1 MKKFLLCIMA
11 LTMLLGIGGCAADEE
26 KPVETEAAV
35 TTAVPMMVTEAT
47 TEPTEPT
54 EPVYEGTMFLKASSV
69 NLSLVGDTEDIYLG
83 LIPKE
88 AVTWESDDE
97 SVVTFQDGVL
107 TATGVGNTTVRAIYR
122 DQVVECVA
130 GCLANTQEELMQL
143 PEEVLRAP
151 KRLPPAVDLESEC
164 TELDEATIIGDSIT
178 YFLFQWENRY
188 DYMGKVQFLTKGGVS
203 LNGFVLRFK
212 NINYRGREMNLED
225 AIAASG
231 VKKAFIMLGQNDISS
246 KAHVKIMEN
255 WEILLGRI
263 REKAPDVE
271 IYIQSSIPRRS
282 SEVTDNYM
290 NERIFD
296 YNQELRQF
304 ALDNGCKFIDLEYYI
319 RDHVDKM
326 AVCYSQGDY
335 HMNEKGCLAW
345 MQILRYYTMYE
356 NQGGTLE

>member
-1 MKKFLLCIMA
+1 MRKMLCCLLAA
-11 LTMLLGIGGCAADEE
+11 LVLLGAVGCGAE
-26 KPVETEAAV
+26 KTVTETTVPAQDTPVQTE
-35 TTAVPMMVTEAT
+35 PVTEAT
-47 TEPTEPT
+47 TQPTEPA
-54 EPVYEGTMFLKASSV
+54 YEGSLFLKASSV

-107 TATGVGNTTVRAIYR
+107 TATGVGSTTVRAIYR
-122 DQVVECVA
+122 DQVVECAA

-151 KRLPPAVDLESEC
+151 RRLPPAIDLESEC

-178 YFLFQWENRY
+178 YFLFQWESRY
-188 DYMGKVQFLTKGGVS
+188 DYMGKVQFLAKGGVS

-246 KAHVKIMEN
+246 KARVKVMDN
-255 WEILLGRI
+255 WVILLERI
-263 REKAPDVE
+263 REKSPDVE
-271 IYIQSSIPRRS
+271 IYIQSCIPERS
-282 SEVTDNYM
+282 TEATTNDK
-290 NERIFD
+290 NERIYE
-296 YNQELRQF
+296 YNRTLREF
-304 ALDNGCKFIDLEYYI
+304 ALENGCKFIDLEYYI
-319 RDHVDKM
+319 KDHVDKM
-326 AVCYSQGDY
+326 PVGYSQGNY
-335 HMNEKGCLAW
+335 HMNEAGCLAW
-345 MQILRYYTMYE
+345 MQILRFYAQYE
-356 NQGGTLE
+356 NEGGILA